1 MPTGPRVAIVHDYF
15 TQRGGAERV
24 VDELV
29 RLFPGAPVYASVFDP
44 EVLPDRVRAAGVR
57 ASRLQPL
64 RAAGLPLPLLAP
76 VLPTAFGSLRFD
88 GAAAVISSTSAFAHH
103 VRPSAGAVHIA
114 YCHSP
119 PHFLYQADD
128 YFRDRSWQRSL
139 MAPAL
144 AMLRRADQAAGQRV
158 DVYVANSRY
167 SAERIQRCYGRSAT
181 VIHPPI
187 DSAAFTP
194 VTERSGRFLVVARLR
209 RHKRLELALQAANRA
224 GLPLDVIGDGPDA
237 RYLRTHAGAAVRF
250 LGRLPDDDVRA
261 AMARCDGLIV
271 PGIEDFG
278 LTIAEVQA
286 AGRPP
291 IAFAAGGALEIV
303 RDGVTG
309 FLFADAGVEALI
321 EAMRRA
327 RETSLEPAALV
338 ESARRFDRVR
348 FDAEFGALVA
358 RAIADRALA
367 DPAAVRD
374 T

>member
-1 MPTGPRVAIVHDYF
+1 MPTPPRVAIVHDYF
-15 TQRGGAERV
+15 TQQGGAERV

-29 RLFPGAPVYASVFDP
+29 RLFPGAPVHASVFDP
-44 EVLPDRVRAAGVR
+44 EVLPDRVRAAGVK

-76 VLPTAFGSLRFD
+76 ILPTAFGRLRLD
-88 GAAAVISSTSAFAHH
+88 GAAVVVSSTSAFAHH
-103 VRPSAGAVHIA
+103 VRPPAGAVHVA

-128 YFRDRSWQRSL
+128 YFRERPWQRGL

-144 AMLRRADQAAGQRV
+144 ALLRRADQAAGRRV

-167 SAERIQRCYGRSAT
+167 TADRVERCYGRRAT

-187 DSAAFTP
+187 DVAAFTP
-194 VTERSGRFLVVARLR
+194 VAERSGRFLVVARLR

-237 RYLRTHAGAAVRF
+237 SYLRTHAGDAVRF
-250 LGRLPDDDVRA
+250 LGRLPDDEVRA

-303 RDGVTG
+303 EDGVTG
-309 FLFADAGVEALI
+309 FLFAERGADALVEA
-321 EAMRRA
+321 MHRA
-327 RETSLEPAALV
+327 RETTLDAAALV
-338 ESARRFDRVR
+338 ESARRFDRPR
-348 FDAEFGALVA
+348 FDAAFGALVA
-358 RAIADRALA
+358 RAVT
-367 DPAAVRD
+367 DPAALHDR
-374 T
+374 

>member
-15 TQRGGAERV
+15 TQQGGAERV

-29 RLFPGAPVYASVFDP
+29 RLFPGAPVHASVFD
-44 EVLPDRVRAAGVR
+44 EDVLPDRVRAAGVK

-64 RAAGLPLPLLAP
+64 RSAGLPLALLAP
-76 VLPTAFGSLRFD
+76 ILPTAFGSLRFD

-103 VRPSAGAVHIA
+103 VRPPAGAVHLA

-119 PHFLYQADD
+119 PHFLYAADD
-128 YFRDRSWQRSL
+128 YFRERRWQRRL

-144 AMLRRADQAAGQRV
+144 AMLRRADQAAGHRV

-167 SAERIQRCYGRSAT
+167 SADRIERCYGRRAT
-181 VIHPPI
+181 VIYPPI
-187 DSAAFTP
+187 DLAAYSP
-194 VTERSGRFLVVARLR
+194 VAERSGRFLAVARLR
-209 RHKRLELALQAANRA
+209 RHKRLEMALQAANRA

-237 RYLRTHAGAAVRF
+237 RYLREHAGVAVRF
-250 LGRLPDDDVRA
+250 LGRLPDEEVRA

-291 IAFAAGGALEIV
+291 ICFAAGGALEIV
-303 RDGVTG
+303 DDGVTG
-309 FLFADAGVEALI
+309 FLFAEPRVDALI

-327 RETSLEPAALV
+327 RETTLEPAVLV
-338 ESARRFDRVR
+338 DSARRFDRPR
-348 FDAEFGALVA
+348 FDAEFAALVN
-358 RAIADRALA
+358 RAVA

>member
-1 MPTGPRVAIVHDYF
+1 MPVGPRIAIVHDYF

-29 RLFPGAPVYASVFDP
+29 RLFPGASVRASVFDP
-44 EVLPDRVRAAGVR
+44 EVLPDRVRAAGVK

-76 VLPTAFGSLRFD
+76 FLPTCFGSMRFD
-88 GAAAVISSTSAFAHH
+88 GVTAVISSTSAFAHH
-103 VRPSAGAVHIA
+103 VRPPAGAVHLA

-128 YFRDRSWQRSL
+128 YFRDRSWQRRL

-144 AMLRRADQAAGQRV
+144 AILRRADQAAGHRV
-158 DVYVANSRY
+158 DVYVANSQY
-167 SAERIQRCYGRSAT
+167 SADRIQRCYGRTAT

-187 DSAAFTP
+187 DCAAFAP
-194 VTERSGRFLVVARLR
+194 VEERSGRFLIVARLR

-237 RYLRTHAGAAVRF
+237 RYLRTHATATVRL
-250 LGRLPDDDVRA
+250 LGRLPDDEVRA

-271 PGIEDFG
+271 PGVEDFG

-303 RDGVTG
+303 RDGMTG
-309 FLFADAGVEALI
+309 FLFAEPGVDALI

-327 RETSLEPAALV
+327 RETPLEPARLV
-338 ESARRFDRVR
+338 ESARRFDRAR
-348 FDAEFGALVA
+348 FDAKLGALVA
-358 RAIADRALA
+358 RAVA
-367 DPAAVRD
+367 DPAAVRE

>member
-1 MPTGPRVAIVHDYF
+1 MPTGPRIAIVHDYF
-15 TQRGGAERV
+15 TQQGGAERV

-29 RLFPGAPVYASVFDP
+29 RLFPDAPVHASVFDP
-44 EVLPDRVRAAGVR
+44 EVLPDRVRATGVK

-64 RAAGLPLPLLAP
+64 RTAGLPLPLLAP

-88 GAAAVISSTSAFAHH
+88 GARAVISSTSAFAHH
-103 VRPSAGAVHIA
+103 IRPPAGAVHLA

-119 PHFLYQADD
+119 PHFLYQPDD
-128 YFRDRSWQRSL
+128 YFRDRSWQRAL

-144 AMLRRADQAAGQRV
+144 AILRRADQAAGHRV
-158 DVYVANSRY
+158 DVYIANSRY
-167 SAERIQRCYGRSAT
+167 SADRIQRCYGRTAT

-187 DSAAFTP
+187 DSAAFSP
-194 VTERSGRFLVVARLR
+194 VAERSGRFLVVARLR
-209 RHKRLELALQAANRA
+209 RHKRLELALQAANHA

-237 RYLRTHAGAAVRF
+237 RYLRTHAGDAVRF
-250 LGRLPDDDVRA
+250 LGRLSDDEVRA

-309 FLFADAGVEALI
+309 FLFAEPTVDAIVD
-321 EAMRRA
+321 AMRRA
-327 RETSLEPAALV
+327 RDNPLEPATLV
-338 ESARRFDRVR
+338 ESARRFDRPR
-348 FDAEFGALVA
+348 FDADLGALVA
-358 RAIADRALA
+358 RAIADP
-367 DPAAVRD
+367 DAVRE